1 MIKWSILQE
10 DITILKV
17 YVPNNRTSYCVRQKL
32 TELQRQIDESTII
45 VGYFNTPLSEW
56 DRSSRQKI
64 SKDIVQFNSTI
75 NQLSIIDIYK
85 LLHPTKAKYTFFSGS
100 HGTFT
105 DIDHLLSHITSSSKF
120 KTKYKKEIIQCLFS
134 DYNEIKL
141 QIYNRNRTGTFQHR
155 QRLNNN
161 NPWAWV

>member
-1 MIKWSILQE
+1 M
-10 DITILKV
+10 
-17 YVPNNRTSYCVRQKL
+17 YAPNNRMSKYMRQKL
-32 TELQRQIDESTII
+32 IELQGKIEKSII
-45 VGYFNTPLSEW
+45 RVGDFNTLLSGIG
-56 DRSSRQKI
+56 RSSRQKI

-85 LLHPTKAKYTFFSGS
+85 LLHPTKAECTFFLGF

-105 DIDHLLSHITSSSKF
+105 EIDHLLSHITSSSKF
-120 KTKYKKEIIQCLFS
+120 KNKYKKEIIRRLFS
-134 DYNEIKL
+134 EYNEIKL

-161 NPWAWV
+161 NTWA